1 MQFLNLMNSQE
12 LEKMYRRYVKICFE
26 NNMPFKNMHECCL
39 ESAKKEMEKKNEK
52 NKNVEVRNKS
62 R

>member
-1 MQFLNLMNSQE
+1 MSSQE

-26 NNMPFKNMHECCL
+26 NNMPFKDMHECCL